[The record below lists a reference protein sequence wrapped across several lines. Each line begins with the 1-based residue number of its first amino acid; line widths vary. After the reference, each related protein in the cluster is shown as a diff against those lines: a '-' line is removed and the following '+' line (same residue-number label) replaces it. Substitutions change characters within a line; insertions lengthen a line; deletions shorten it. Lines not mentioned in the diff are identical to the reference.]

1 MIHVL
6 IRHKVADFAKWKPA
20 YDAHAPTRQ
29 AAGLR
34 EERLLRGIDDPN
46 EVVLLFAGDDLKKAQ
61 SFAASPDLREAM
73 QKAGVIGKPDIS
85 FLR

>member
-1 MIHVL
+1 MHPSYKTVYQL
-6 IRHKVADFAKWKPA
+6 SA
-20 YDAHAPTRQ
+20 
-29 AAGLR
+29 
-34 EERLLRGIDDPN
+34 LLRSAIAATP
-46 EVVLLFAGDDLKKAQ
+46 AQ